1 MIKVPAVG
9 ENLEQQEIEAY
20 IAYVQK
26 KLGGRTLKTLDI
38 VADGEEVELH
48 YTYAYRP
55 VERIRRIT
63 GYLVGTMERWDDA
76 KAAEERD
83 RVKHSIG

>member
-1 MIKVPAVG
+1 MIKVTAVG

-38 VADGEEVELH
+38 VADGEEVELN
-48 YTYAYRP
+48 YTYA
-55 VERIRRIT
+55 
-63 GYLVGTMERWDDA
+63 
-76 KAAEERD
+76 
-83 RVKHSIG
+83 

>member
-1 MIKVPAVG
+1 MIKVTAVG

-63 GYLVGTMERWDDA
+63 AIWLERWNA
-76 KAAEERD
+76 GMMQRLRKSGIE
-83 RVKHSIG
+83 